1 MGLANWETMFFSQFF
16 SAGERSHHMFD
27 LALGSCISTPA
38 LGSEPM
44 RNSEP
49 HEGLWESCLVPK
61 ADLTA
66 KSEKVRKLQ
75 REPQVMEICRNTVLN
90 TGDALPIGSMYA
102 IYDNIYHQY
111 TPVMLALIYQHQPVR
126 HGLVPLFSLAN
137 PIPSSKRLHSYGKI
151 HHAIHG

>member
-1 MGLANWETMFFSQFF
+1 VGLANWETMFFSQFS

-38 LGSEPM
+38 LGSEPT

-90 TGDALPIGSMYA
+90 TGDALPTGSMHA
-102 IYDNIYHQY
+102 IYGNIYHQY
-111 TPVMLALIYQHQPVR
+111 TPNVSIY
-126 HGLVPLFSLAN
+126 
-137 PIPSSKRLHSYGKI
+137 IPDMDPMGSNNEL
-151 HHAIHG
+151 